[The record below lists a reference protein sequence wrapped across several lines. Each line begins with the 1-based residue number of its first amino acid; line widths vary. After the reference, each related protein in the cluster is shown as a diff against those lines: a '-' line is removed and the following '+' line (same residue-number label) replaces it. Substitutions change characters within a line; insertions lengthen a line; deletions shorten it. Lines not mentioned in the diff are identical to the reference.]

1 MTVFDDPY
9 RKRPFSTVLPERPS
23 SYAPYNDFDL
33 PPSTPPDRESRR
45 LGVLPSPTVD
55 ATPTRYNNAKEAAD
69 GDNVSEKAIGM
80 DDSTAIRHDVARLEM
95 LEPPALGDSSGE
107 HSSSRSS
114 PVQDNP
120 AMVGD
125 VPVYLETSASSQVST
140 LSSEVR
146 AEGTATEEDLV
157 TPRQSTFS
165 GPMEHRS
172 SFDSTPPVPK
182 NTQDTLSQSNGY
194 LRGSQLEKQSSPL
207 DVQSALSQ
215 NPNGPN
221 GDTTSIVAHQV
232 RTMDEN
238 SITSVD
244 SDVHAGIPRQTKAL
258 PQASGGQGPSQHHAD
273 AEAPVFSPAAVVADP
288 WQGSRNLSATPA
300 SGMLASDWPSQIQDK
315 QPRYATERN
324 VSPLPVVADPAATSA
339 AENTPLGNGADS
351 GPDSSRKHDPYE
363 TSHSSTN
370 GSRPGARLRSDSPKT
385 RSPDVSPERQYQ
397 AVLDESDIPQQSR
410 TSPAHER
417 VPSNQS
423 QTSNQGQ
430 SRPFSFVQNNADA
443 QTVPYQDQVLREQQW
458 EPGYKN
464 GLLDP
469 LQDGRSSFNTRQER
483 STPWDP
489 SSQQESY
496 RLPRDE
502 MLRHSST
509 VPYRQQPSR
518 SGSSYDPNIREHPAY
533 RQRQQPVAQD
543 LPSNYYPAE
552 TRREEGLLPRHQ
564 GTEYQLT
571 GIGPPQA
578 EQYQQKRRSSS
589 RSSNFF
595 KGLGGRSPSR
605 TDVPKMPSIGGRT
618 TSDEPGSSNQLN
630 KRVSKR
636 TSLFR
641 SFTQRRGS
649 DSGRSNDSIVAQAPG
664 SRTDLLQQSGPMT
677 PRPLQDT
684 TGSGRNPE
692 ESQSNSLRKRMQ
704 RRSTPG
710 DVEPENGKKKRFS
723 LRVRGPTYSFSFI
736 KL

>member
-1 MTVFDDPY
+1 MTIFDDPY

-33 PPSTPPDRESRR
+33 PPATPPDREVRR

-55 ATPTRYNNAKEAAD
+55 ATPTRYNDAKGAAD
-69 GDNVSEKAIGM
+69 GDKVSDKAIAM
-80 DDSTAIRHDVARLEM
+80 DDSTPIRQDAARLEM

-120 AMVGD
+120 AMVRD
-125 VPVYLETSASSQVST
+125 VPVYLETSASSQIST
-140 LSSEVR
+140 SSSEIR
-146 AEGTATEEDLV
+146 AEGTATEEELV

-165 GPMEHRS
+165 GPLEHRG

-182 NTQDTLSQSNGY
+182 NTQDTLPQSNGY
-194 LRGSQLEKQSSPL
+194 LQGSELEKQSPSL
-207 DVQSALSQ
+207 DVQSAISQ
-215 NPNGPN
+215 ISNSPNGN
-221 GDTTSIVAHQV
+221 TTSIVAHQV
-232 RTMDEN
+232 PTMDEN
-238 SITSVD
+238 SIASID
-244 SDVHAGIPRQTKAL
+244 SDVHAGIPRPTKAL
-258 PQASGGQGPSQHHAD
+258 LQASGGKGPSPHHAD
-273 AEAPVFSPAAVVADP
+273 AEAPVFSHAALVADP
-288 WQGSRNLSATPA
+288 WQGSRNSSGTPD
-300 SGMLASDWPSQIQDK
+300 SGMLAPDRPSRIQDE
-315 QPRYATERN
+315 QPRYSTERN
-324 VSPLPVVADPAATSA
+324 VSPLPLVAGSAATSA

-351 GPDSSRKHDPYE
+351 GADSSRRHDPSE
-363 TSHSSTN
+363 RSQASTN
-370 GSRPGARLRSDSPKT
+370 GSGPGARFRSDSPKA

-397 AVLDESDIPQQSR
+397 TGLDESDIPQQSR
-410 TSPAHER
+410 TLAAHGR
-417 VPSNQS
+417 LPQNQS

-443 QTVPYQDQVLREQQW
+443 QTVPYGDQVLQDQQW

-464 GLLDP
+464 GLL
-469 LQDGRSSFNTRQER
+469 QDGRSSYNTRQER

-509 VPYRQQPSR
+509 VPYRQQPSL
-518 SGSSYDPNIREHPAY
+518 SGSSYDPNILEHPAY

-636 TSLFR
+636 TSMFR

-692 ESQSNSLRKRMQ
+692 ESQSHSLRKRMQ

-723 LRVRGPTYSFSFI
+723 LRVR
-736 KL
+736 